1 MADET
6 GPDPEVDQLFALVRA
21 RYGDR
26 LTPAELDEVR
36 KSVEAVVRT
45 SRALRAVKLENT
57 DEPFPPFAPYR
68 ARS

>member
-1 MADET
+1 MAAET
-6 GPDPEVDQLFALVRA
+6 GPDPEVDQLFALVRT
-21 RYGDR
+21 RYADR
-26 LTPAELDEVR
+26 LTPEQLDEVR

-45 SRALRAVKLENT
+45 SRALRAVRLENT